1 MLLTILWRSE
11 YFILQKGL
19 KFPFY
24 WYFKDVCL
32 LSLFESILFVI
43 NEIFYLLHGKA
54 ICWIPFSAFSIDF
67 VCLLMFI
74 TYVPG
79 KDVKTL
85 KGKNVGMQKI
95 FCLQVDLRSPLQ
107 RGFYITKENASR
119 ITIENSRLNF
129 KTQILSKFKIC
140 QNQNLFLTWVCWF
153 LVCLFCW
160 ILNKKFVVDT

>member
-1 MLLTILWRSE
+1 MQNI
-11 YFILQKGL
+11 Q
-19 KFPFY
+19 KFPSY
-24 WYFKDVCL
+24 GYHKIVCL

-119 ITIENSRLNF
+119 ITIENNRLNF
-129 KTQILSKFKIC
+129 KTQILSK
-140 QNQNLFLTWVCWF
+140 L
-153 LVCLFCW
+153 
-160 ILNKKFVVDT
+160 KFVKTKIYFWLESVDF